1 MKTAQREARAFLK
14 QFHHRPFTVSD
25 LVQALQ
31 AQGFSLVT
39 YSRLSNCKEV
49 TTLLS
54 SLRLFDYA
62 AGQSAFTYQDPNLRI
77 VFMLEN
83 LSQEEQMILLSH
95 ELGHILCRHL
105 DQTVITGPGTG
116 VMQEQEANEFAAR
129 LMRYNKACR
138 PRRMAVGAAA
148 VLLIGTGAGVLLF
161 SSSGGAGENATL
173 YLAASVRCSQRKSH
187 RFVGGRDNPTPLPR
201 QQAEKAGYEPCAWC
215 FGFGEKEAHT

>member
-138 PRRMAVGAAA
+138 PRRMALWAAA
-148 VLLIGTGAGVLLF
+148 GLLILALAGVLLF
-161 SSSGGAGENATL
+161 RPSGAAGENETV
-173 YLAASVRCSQRKSH
+173 YLTESGRCFH
-187 RFVGGRDNPTPLPR
+187 RESCKFVVGKDNTTALPR

-215 FGFGEKEAHT
+215 FGFGEKESHT